1 MYVLDVSIFLFRTE
15 NKEVLI
21 MKRQWLAHLK
31 IFGIGLLF
39 TGIVSGLAYGIA
51 YLLLH
56 TTIGIYVFVGVLGAI
71 GIYGIG
77 YLINEFLEIR
87 KHDTKSFM

>member
-1 MYVLDVSIFLFRTE
+1 MPKKTGQMF
-15 NKEVLI
+15 
-21 MKRQWLAHLK
+21 AHLK
-31 IFGIGLLF
+31 IFGLGLF
-39 TGIVSGLAYGIA
+39 FAGAVGGVAYGIA

-71 GIYGIG
+71 SIYAVG

-87 KHDTKSFM
+87 KHDAKSFM